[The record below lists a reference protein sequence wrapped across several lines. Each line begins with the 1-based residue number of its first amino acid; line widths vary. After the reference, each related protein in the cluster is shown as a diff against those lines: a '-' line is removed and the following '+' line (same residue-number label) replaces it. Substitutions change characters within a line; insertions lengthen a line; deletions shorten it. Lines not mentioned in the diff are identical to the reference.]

1 MAFWAVPN
9 TFGSLS
15 GNQPAS
21 YLDDNFQALSIAPQY
36 ASLVTGSNSIVIT
49 VPLASTT
56 GNYQAG
62 MTFIFTAI
70 ANNTTAVTLSVQ
82 PSGGGLP
89 YPATSVTK
97 NNNEALV
104 ANDIL
109 ANAAYQVY
117 YDGVN
122 FHLLNPALETAA
134 TQNKIINPGMV
145 IDQRF
150 ESTGN
155 ANPATGDYTLDR
167 WFVQYSGVA
176 NPFSQQQ
183 STARPSSNYTN
194 SLLTTVVTQDN
205 AIAAG
210 DFYFIGQKI
219 EGYDIVDLINTT
231 FTLGFWVISSVTGT
245 FCVSFRN
252 SPATTSYIATYTIS
266 AANVWEYK
274 TITVTNG
281 LLYSAGTWLRTNGI
295 GLYVSWAL
303 AVGSTYQST
312 AGSWIT
318 TGTGNYLATAAQTN
332 WMNTV
337 GSTFRITG
345 VQLSL
350 GSVLPQWESRPFG
363 EELALCQ
370 RYYQKSYTTPS
381 TSTGIPGTVTTAQ
394 RYAGVQGIAGTI
406 VYNFNAVLPTP
417 MRASP
422 TVTLYN
428 PSTGTSGSI
437 RSGTT
442 NPTATATGQ
451 GQLNTGYPTLGTAGS
466 VGDILTMHYTADA
479 EL

>member
-1 MAFWAVPN
+1 MAFWTVPN
-9 TFGSLS
+9 TFASLT

-36 ASLVTGSNSIVIT
+36 ASLVSGSDNILIT

-62 MTFIFTAI
+62 MTFIFTAV
-70 ANNTTAVTLSVQ
+70 ANNTTAVTISVQ
-82 PSGGGLP
+82 PAGGGLP

-97 NNNEALV
+97 NNNETLV

-122 FHLLNPALETAA
+122 FHLLNPALENAA

-155 ANPATGDYTLDR
+155 ANPVTNEYTIDR

-183 STARPSSNYTN
+183 STSRPSSNYTN

-210 DFYFIGQKI
+210 DFYALGQKI
-219 EGYDIVDLINTT
+219 EGYDIGDLINTT

-252 SPATTSYIATYTIS
+252 SATTTSYIATYTIS
-266 AANVWEYK
+266 VANVWEYK

-281 LLYSAGTWLRTNGI
+281 LSYSAGAWLRNNLV
-295 GLYVSWAL
+295 GLFVTWAL
-303 AVGSTYQST
+303 AVGSTYQTT
-312 AGSWIT
+312 AGTWAA
-318 TGTGNYLATAAQTN
+318 GNYLATSAQTN
-332 WMNTV
+332 WMATAANQ
-337 GSTFRITG
+337 FRITG
-345 VQLSL
+345 VQLSV
-350 GSVLPQWESRPFG
+350 GSILPQWESRPIA
-363 EELALCQ
+363 EELDLCQ
-370 RYYQKSYTTPS
+370 RYYQKNYQIGTVPGTSTANGQVTAYALTASTVLGMLRGSYATRMRATPS
-381 TSTGIPGTVTTAQ
+381 VTWW
-394 RYAGVQGIAGTI
+394 
-406 VYNFNAVLPTP
+406 
-417 MRASP
+417 
-422 TVTLYN
+422 N
-428 PSTGTSGSI
+428 PSTGTSGSV
-437 RSGTT
+437 RNSTAAT
-442 NPTATATGQ
+442 NPTATGTGI
-451 GQLNTGYPTLGTAGS
+451 GQMSTGYISLGTAPTAN
-466 VGDILTMHYTADA
+466 DLILGHWTADA

>member
-1 MAFWAVPN
+1 MAFWTVPN
-9 TFGSLS
+9 TFASLT

-36 ASLVTGSNSIVIT
+36 ASLVSGSDNILIT

-62 MTFIFTAI
+62 MTFIFTAV
-70 ANNTTAVTLSVQ
+70 ANNTTAVTISVQ
-82 PSGGGLP
+82 PAGGGLP

-97 NNNEALV
+97 NNNETLV

-122 FHLLNPALETAA
+122 FHLLNPALESAA

-155 ANPATGDYTLDR
+155 ANPLTNEYTIDR
-167 WFVQYSGVA
+167 WFIQYNGVA

-183 STARPSSNYTN
+183 SADVPSNAYAK
-194 SLLTTVVTQDN
+194 SLLSTVVTQDN

-210 DFYFIGQKI
+210 DFYALGQKI
-219 EGYDIVDLINTT
+219 EGYDIVDLIGVT
-231 FTLGFWVISSVTGT
+231 FTLGFWVKSSVTGT
-245 FCVSFRN
+245 YCVAFRN
-252 SPATTSYIATYTIS
+252 GGSNYSYVATYSIS
-266 AANVWEYK
+266 VANTWEYK
-274 TITVTNG
+274 TITITNG
-281 LLYSAGTWLRTNGI
+281 LTSLATWLKTNGI
-295 GLYVSWAL
+295 GLYVTWAL
-303 AVGSTYQST
+303 AVGSTYQTT
-312 AGSWIT
+312 AGTWAA
-318 TGTGNYLATAAQTN
+318 GNYLATSAQTN
-332 WMNTV
+332 WMATAANQ
-337 GSTFRITG
+337 FRITG
-345 VQLSL
+345 VQLSV
-350 GSVLPQWESRPFG
+350 GSILPQWESRPFG
-363 EELALCQ
+363 EELALCK

-381 TSTGIPGTVTTAQ
+381 TVTGIPGTVTTVQ
-394 RYAGVQGIAGTI
+394 RYNGVQGIAGTI
-406 VYNFNAVLPTP
+406 VYNYNAVLPTP

-428 PSTGTSGSI
+428 PNTGTSGSI
-437 RSGTT
+437 RSGAT

-451 GQLNTGYPTLGTAGS
+451 GQLNTGYVTLGTAGA
-466 VGDILTMHYTADA
+466 VGDILTMHYTAEA

>member
-1 MAFWAVPN
+1 MAFWTVPN

-36 ASLVTGSNSIVIT
+36 ASLVSGSDNIVIT

-62 MTFIFTAI
+62 MTFIFTAV
-70 ANNTTAVTLSVQ
+70 ANNTTSVTLSVQ
-82 PSGGGLP
+82 PPGGGLP

-134 TQNKIINPGMV
+134 TQNKIINSGMV

-155 ANPATGDYTLDR
+155 TNPATGEYTLDR
-167 WFVQYSGVA
+167 WYVQYNGVA
-176 NPFSQQQ
+176 NPFGQQQ
-183 STARPSSNYTN
+183 SADVPSNAYAK
-194 SLLTTVVTQDN
+194 SLLSTVVTRDN

-210 DFYFIGQKI
+210 AFYAVGQKI
-219 EGYDIVDLINTT
+219 EGYDIVDLIGVT
-231 FTLGFWVISSVTGT
+231 FTLGFWVKSSVTGT
-245 FCVSFRN
+245 YCVAFRN
-252 SPATTSYIATYTIS
+252 SAANYSYVATYSIS
-266 AANVWEYK
+266 VANTWEYK
-274 TITVTNG
+274 TITLTNG
-281 LLYSAGTWLRTNGI
+281 LTSLATWLKTNGI
-295 GLYVSWAL
+295 GLFVTWAL
-303 AVGSTYQST
+303 AVGSTYQTT
-312 AGSWIT
+312 AGTWAA
-318 TGTGNYLATAAQTN
+318 GNYLATSAQTN
-332 WMNTV
+332 WMATAANQ
-337 GSTFRITG
+337 FRITG

-350 GSVLPQWESRPFG
+350 GSILPQWESRPFE

-370 RYYQKSYTTPS
+370 RYYQKSFNIGVVP
-381 TSTGIPGTVTTAQ
+381 AQ
-394 RYAGVQGIAGTI
+394 NAGTAGAKGLVQSVGASVSMNGNHI
-406 VYNFNAVLPTP
+406 QFPTT
-417 MRASP
+417 MRATP
-422 TVTLYN
+422 TAWTFYNTSAANAFAYNASVAASWTL
-428 PSTGTSGSI
+428 TTIVASGMSGGLV
-437 RSGTT
+437 SGTT
-442 NPTATATGQ
+442 APGSAAGQTNYVHWTAE
-451 GQLNTGYPTLGTAGS
+451 
-466 VGDILTMHYTADA
+466 A

>member
-1 MAFWAVPN
+1 
-9 TFGSLS
+9 
-15 GNQPAS
+15 
-21 YLDDNFQALSIAPQY
+21 
-36 ASLVTGSNSIVIT
+36 
-49 VPLASTT
+49 
-56 GNYQAG
+56 
-62 MTFIFTAI
+62 
-70 ANNTTAVTLSVQ
+70 
-82 PSGGGLP
+82 
-89 YPATSVTK
+89 
-97 NNNEALV
+97 V
-104 ANDIL
+104 A
-109 ANAAYQVY
+109 
-117 YDGVN
+117 
-122 FHLLNPALETAA
+122 
-134 TQNKIINPGMV
+134 
-145 IDQRF
+145 
-150 ESTGN
+150 
-155 ANPATGDYTLDR
+155 
-167 WFVQYSGVA
+167 
-176 NPFSQQQ
+176 
-183 STARPSSNYTN
+183 
-194 SLLTTVVTQDN
+194 
-205 AIAAG
+205 
-210 DFYFIGQKI
+210 
-219 EGYDIVDLINTT
+219 
-231 FTLGFWVISSVTGT
+231 
-245 FCVSFRN
+245 
-252 SPATTSYIATYTIS
+252 
-266 AANVWEYK
+266 
-274 TITVTNG
+274 NG

-332 WMNTV
+332 WMNIV